1 MQININFNGKAF
13 LLIAAAVGFLALGAH
28 GIEEINNARQVENLF
43 EIIHHAA
50 NNDSAKGLSA
60 MGTLALQLAL
70 QTLGIANEISP
81 QIMENLASNAQ
92 RTKQIGILILMIA
105 IVGFCGTCYLA
116 MRIFK
121 KPAAELKE
129 AALPH

>member
-13 LLIAAAVGFLALGAH
+13 LLIATAIGFLALGAH
-28 GIEEINNARQVENLF
+28 GVEEINNARQVESLL

-50 NNDSAKGLSA
+50 TTDSAKELGA
-60 MGTLALQLAL
+60 MGTWALQLAL
-70 QTLGIANEISP
+70 QALGITNEISP

-92 RTKQIGILILMIA
+92 RTKQIGILIFMIA
-105 IVGFCGTCYLA
+105 IVGFFGTCYLA